1 MALNTHLDHTE
12 DVLFLHG
19 VDGLRDSIN
28 FLRSTRDMLAS
39 GTKSKN
45 YDLSVKFD
53 GAPAIFCG
61 KNPENG
67 KFFVGTKSIFNKKP
81 KINYTL
87 DDIDKN
93 HGHAPNLSYNLKQ
106 ALKYLPE
113 LGIKN
118 ILQGDVMFSKDDL
131 SYDTIDGDQ
140 YLIFQP
146 NTIVYAIP
154 VDSELADTIKKA
166 QMGIV
171 FHTTYSGDS
180 MDQLTASFGV
190 DLSSLNASDNVW
202 YQNAEYKD
210 FSGTVSMTKAETDK
224 VTALLSKI
232 GKNFNNIDSRLFTEI
247 SLDNSPNKLK
257 QSITG
262 YINSIIRTGSNRAPT
277 KNGLISFVNSWWDKE
292 IQKVKTDTAKSKKL
306 ASKRETIRYIN
317 SNAEQFDIA
326 FAIHQDLMKAKNHL
340 IKKLEIAE
348 GMSKTFVKDS
358 SGYKVVAPEGFVAI
372 SKEKG
377 NAVKLVNR
385 LEFSA
390 NNFNPELKN
399 WK

>member
-12 DVLFLHG
+12 DMLFLHG